1 MIIPANSKLLFIG
14 DSITDADRKR
24 PVGEGLFD
32 PYGKG
37 YVSMVEAL
45 LTSTYPERAIRV
57 ANVGISGNTVKDLKA
72 RWQTDVLDQ
81 RPTHLSIMIGIN
93 DVWRQFDSPKM
104 AEWHVLPDEYE
115 IIFGQLLDRTRPAVS
130 KMILMTPFYIEPNRS
145 DAMRKRMDEYGAIAK
160 KLAKYADAVVVDV
173 QAAFDEALKHMH
185 SSALSWDRVHPNQAG
200 HMIMARAW
208 LKAVGYQW

>member
-1 MIIPANSKLLFIG
+1 MMIAAGSKVVFIG

-57 ANVGISGNTVKDLKA
+57 ANVGTSGNTVKDLKA
-72 RWQTDVLDQ
+72 RWQTDVLDL
-81 RPTHLSIMIGIN
+81 RPTHLSVMIGIN
-93 DVWRQFDSPKM
+93 DVWRQFDSPKLP
-104 AEWHVLPDEYE
+104 EWHVLPDEYE
-115 IIFGQLLDRTRPAVS
+115 IILGQLLDKTRPHVS
-130 KMILMTPFYIEPNRS
+130 KIILMTPFFIESNKADP
-145 DAMRKRMDEYGAIAK
+145 MRKRMDEYATIAR

-173 QAAFDEALKHMH
+173 QAAFDEVLRHMH
-185 SSALSWDRVHPNQAG
+185 SCALAWDRIHPNQAG
-200 HMIMARAW
+200 HMIIARSW